1 MSDIDTLLKMYLTL
15 PFQII
20 YSFISFFLSLYLTKL
35 IIPLLTKYFIDLPKK
50 RGSHYLPKPK
60 AGGIVFLFLSILIF
74 LLNKKFL
81 YLLALPLGIISLID
95 DFMGLS
101 TKFRLIFQT
110 SIASFFLI
118 LDNNSFIDL
127 NMGFL
132 SLILTICYL
141 IIFVGVINTINFM
154 DGIDGLVCGCMLII
168 ILTISIRYDISY
180 LPISF
185 SLLGFL
191 FFNWS
196 PAKVFMGEV
205 GSTFLGFLYAAI
217 LLRSD
222 TITKFS
228 EIFLILFP
236 LLADAFSC
244 RLRMLIKGRN
254 IFKPHKFHLYQRLHQ
269 AGLNHST
276 VSSIYLIATLA
287 LALSLFIFN
296 IYVSYSLAFIIFIIG
311 FYLEKKVAIKF

>member
-1 MSDIDTLLKMYLTL
+1 MSDIDIFFKTDLTL
-15 PFQII
+15 FFQILS
-20 YSFISFFLSLYLTKL
+20 SFISLFLSLSLTKL
-35 IIPLLTKYFIDLPKK
+35 IIPLLNKYFIDLPKI

-60 AGGIVFLFLSILIF
+60 AGGIVFLSLSILIF

-81 YLLALPLGIISLID
+81 FLLALPLGIISLID

-110 SIASFFLI
+110 SIASFFLF
-118 LDNNSFIDL
+118 LGNNSFIDS
-127 NMGFL
+127 NKVFI
-132 SLILTICYL
+132 SLILCIFYL
-141 IIFVGVINTINFM
+141 IIFVGVINTMNFM
-154 DGIDGLVCGCMLII
+154 DGIDGLVCGSMLII
-168 ILTISIRYDISY
+168 ILTISIRYDISF

-191 FFNWS
+191 VFNWC

-217 LLRSD
+217 LLSSD
-222 TITKFS
+222 TMIKFS
-228 EIFLILFP
+228 EIFLLFFP
-236 LLADAFSC
+236 LFADAFSC

-254 IFKPHKFHLYQRLHQ
+254 IFKPHKLHLYQRLHQ

-276 VSSIYLIATLA
+276 VSIIYLLATLL
-287 LALSLFIFN
+287 LALSLIIFN
-296 IYVSYSLAFIIFIIG
+296 IYVSYSLAFILLIIG

>member
-1 MSDIDTLLKMYLTL
+1 MSVIDTFFKTDLTL
-15 PFQII
+15 LLQII
-20 YSFISFFLSLYLTKL
+20 YSFTALFLTLFLTKL
-35 IIPLLTKYFIDLPKK
+35 IIPLLNKYFIDLPKI
-50 RGSHYLPKPK
+50 RGSHNLPKPK

-95 DFMGLS
+95 DFKGLS
-101 TKFRLIFQT
+101 TKFRLIFQA

-118 LDNNSFIDL
+118 LGNNSFLDSDVV
-127 NMGFL
+127 FF
-132 SLILTICYL
+132 SLIFYIFYL
-141 IIFVGVINTINFM
+141 IIFVGLVNTMNFM
-154 DGIDGLVCGCMLII
+154 DGLDGLVCGSMVII
-168 ILTISIRYDISY
+168 ILTISIRYDISF

-191 FFNWS
+191 VFNWS

-217 LLRSD
+217 LLGSD
-222 TITKFS
+222 TAIKFA
-228 EIFLILFP
+228 EIFLLFLP
-236 LLADAFSC
+236 LFADAFSC
-244 RLRMLIKGRN
+244 RLRMLIKGIN
-254 IFKPHKFHLYQRLHQ
+254 IFQPHKLHLYQRLHQ
-269 AGLNHST
+269 AGLNHSK
-276 VSSIYLIATLA
+276 VSIIYLLATLV

-296 IYVSYSLAFIIFIIG
+296 IYVSYFLAFILFIFG